1 MNKQE
6 KEFYKSFSEHG
17 TGDAKVC
24 ISPKEVLIL
33 LYITATDLNLQKPVY
48 ESAKYSEVAN
58 KGFYYITHAE
68 VDSLPEI
75 SQEECF
81 RIMEDIGVT
90 NYRNIS
96 YLYMKNL
103 CAHPPINSMEIF
115 LESNPNEVTLSK
127 KDSQI
132 IISGLNGQYVI
143 DRG

>member
-6 KEFYKSFSEHG
+6 KEFYKSFAEHG
-17 TGDAKVC
+17 TGDAKVG

-33 LYITATDLNLQKPVY
+33 LYITATDLNLQKPVF
-48 ESAKYSEVAN
+48 EAEKYSEVAN

-68 VDSLPEI
+68 VDSLPEV
-75 SQEECF
+75 SEEECL

-103 CAHPPINSMEIF
+103 CALYRRRVKYYYILKN
-115 LESNPNEVTLSK
+115 LSL
-127 KDSQI
+127 I
-132 IISGLNGQYVI
+132 HISEPT
-143 DRG
+143 RRS